1 MGSEGNLVQ
10 LGDGEVYVMK
20 VDGNCAKMESEDIVE
35 QPLPSAIPVSPD
47 VQNVGMNLSS
57 EFTSPKTV
65 LTLPAVDSRQKS
77 NAGRSPDAGS
87 PCTPKEFDPFAPGL
101 DDFMLAPR
109 SSKYLQEP
117 RSSAARSLNFGP
129 SMKVAGD
136 GNCGSDAEAISEEG
150 KLLKMLYDDLL
161 EVIVST
167 QDATIHQETSL
178 DEVLVKHAV
187 LDQFKTPERLLTG
200 VASECPPAPLK
211 FGRKFTNIDRGL
223 CRKLNF

>member
-1 MGSEGNLVQ
+1 
-10 LGDGEVYVMK
+10 
-20 VDGNCAKMESEDIVE
+20 
-35 QPLPSAIPVSPD
+35 
-47 VQNVGMNLSS
+47 
-57 EFTSPKTV
+57 
-65 LTLPAVDSRQKS
+65 
-77 NAGRSPDAGS
+77 
-87 PCTPKEFDPFAPGL
+87 
-101 DDFMLAPR
+101 MLAPR

-129 SMKVAGD
+129 SMKVASD